1 MCSEMSNIDKMA
13 IAIRAAQVR
22 WYYKPGVSNVR
33 SGGQN
38 RPSNDSILP
47 HLTALESTES
57 RYFFGLL
64 PVFL

>member
-33 SGGQN
+33 PGAQN
-38 RPSNDSILP
+38 RPSNGSNPP
-47 HLTALESTES
+47 HLTAL
-57 RYFFGLL
+57 
-64 PVFL
+64 